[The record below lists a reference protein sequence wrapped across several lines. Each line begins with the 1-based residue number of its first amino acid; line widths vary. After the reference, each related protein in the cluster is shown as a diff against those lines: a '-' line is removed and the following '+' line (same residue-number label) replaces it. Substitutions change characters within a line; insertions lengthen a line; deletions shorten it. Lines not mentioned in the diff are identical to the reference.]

1 MLPLLF
7 GDFWK
12 KLDHPTSSH
21 TGWSVVHEKDT
32 ISLNLNESTE
42 KEFKQKMSTE
52 QIRTCSTQENII
64 FRPFHRTYLVGLIL
78 IVGGVVAYLG
88 SVFPWILYWAKCV
101 VQSLLVNRP
110 YTVLCSCLGERD
122 LPEKLFKMSWETYSD
137 KSLNTKVS
145 VQVVVCGTTLKIF
158 LR

>member
-1 MLPLLF
+1 M
-7 GDFWK
+7 
-12 KLDHPTSSH
+12 
-21 TGWSVVHEKDT
+21 
-32 ISLNLNESTE
+32 
-42 KEFKQKMSTE
+42 
-52 QIRTCSTQENII
+52 
-64 FRPFHRTYLVGLIL
+64 
-78 IVGGVVAYLG
+78 
-88 SVFPWILYWAKCV
+88 